1 MTVSADYQLG
11 SDLRQRQ
18 PAVQASRQVLQ
29 SMVQDLVG
37 SDQSL
42 LAALL
47 HLVSRPAL
55 LALEPVGSTVAVRMM
70 TRDQLLRDLEDTYHP
85 RVVRRLRDFLD
96 GYLDLQQDSSAAD
109 PPTPSGLDQSSPTP
123 IPQPGNSGRED
134 PWFSAQ
140 PTAGGQVGTKSDHG
154 SASVPASVPVTQ
166 FAPQSAPDTE
176 SNGRGKHTSGTTASS
191 PSSPRASGTHHVST
205 DPASSTVASKTP
217 LRSRAV
223 EFGLIAAVAIS
234 ALLLASRHPSLC
246 RPLGLCQEATSSSTK
261 PSVPSNQALQAGNKA
276 LAAMKAAS
284 ELTSYEHD
292 LGELDQQLLRL
303 SGDPLSAEQIQE
315 REHLKAGA
323 SEGHARVAEERR
335 QAEVVNQAT
344 TRIDGLTKLP
354 SEQVDKS
361 RTEIR
366 GTLEAIPSSSF
377 SHETARQLLQRLDT
391 TPQSTSPT
399 PAPSSEPGPSQ
410 EPQRS
415 PISGQQ
421 PSGGNGWR
429 GSEGGGSSTRQAP
442 APPPPPSPQEDGSS
456 NAPTRSEPLF

>member
-37 SDQSL
+37 SDQSM

-55 LALEPVGSTVAVRMM
+55 LALEPVGSTVALRMM

-96 GYLDLQQDSSAAD
+96 GYLGLQAESSPEAN
-109 PPTPSGLDQSSPTP
+109 PIPSGLEQPSPTP
-123 IPQPGNSGRED
+123 ISHQGTPNRED

-140 PTAGGQVGTKSDHG
+140 SPDGSQVGTSTAQ
-154 SASVPASVPVTQ
+154 SSRSVSSSVPVTQ
-166 FAPQSAPDTE
+166 FAPQSAPDTA
-176 SNGRGKHTSGTTASS
+176 SNGRGRPTSGTPAST
-191 PSSPRASGTHHVST
+191 PSAPRELGTHPIST
-205 DPASSTVASKTP
+205 DPGSSTVASKAP
-217 LRSRAV
+217 LRSHAV

-366 GTLEAIPSSSF
+366 GSLEAIPSSSF

-399 PAPSSEPGPSQ
+399 PEPSSEPGPSQ

-429 GSEGGGSSTRQAP
+429 GSEGGGGSMRTAP
-442 APPPPPSPQEDGSS
+442 APPSSPSPQEDGSS